1 MWLQNILTISY
12 HLFFWVDFEIEV
24 RWVCGG
30 NSRSTA
36 VQSPRPLLRCFA
48 VLLSSWSSYQNFSGW
63 SEIAG
68 NNRCDFLSSA
78 RSDREFIS
86 CFWESCVFE
95 YWKKEKR
102 LVFQWKKSG
111 KNGRAIE
118 NFKGIIVFLFYYTC
132 PTFSR

>member
-12 HLFFWVDFEIEV
+12 HLFFLDGFWNRGEV
-24 RWVCGG
+24 GRWWKQSVHC
-30 NSRSTA
+30 RLIAKTST
-36 VQSPRPLLRCFA
+36 A

-102 LVFQWKKSG
+102 LVFQWQKSG